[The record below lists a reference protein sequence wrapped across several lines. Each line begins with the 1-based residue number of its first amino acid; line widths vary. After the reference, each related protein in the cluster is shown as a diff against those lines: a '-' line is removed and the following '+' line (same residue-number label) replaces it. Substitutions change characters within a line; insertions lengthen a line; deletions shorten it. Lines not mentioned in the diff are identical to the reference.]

1 MNPAEKVLAEL
12 EKTISLLRQEEM
24 DKLADAILS
33 ARKIFIAG
41 AGRSGLMGKAFAMR
55 LVHMGFNAHVVGETT
70 TPGITDEDIF
80 ILGSGSGETKTLLA
94 MATKARD
101 INAKIAL
108 VSIFPDSS
116 LGKLADLTAQL
127 PGASK
132 EQGEGEYETIQPMG
146 SLFEQT
152 LLVFYDALILAL
164 MNKKGLDSHTMLGQ
178 HANLE

>member
-1 MNPAEKVLAEL
+1 MNPAEKVVAEL
-12 EKTISLLRQEEM
+12 EKTISLLKQEEM

-55 LVHMGFNAHVVGETT
+55 LVHMGFDAHVVGETT

-101 INAKIAL
+101 INATIAL

-116 LGKLADLTAQL
+116 LGKVADLTVQL

-152 LLVFYDALILAL
+152 LLVFYDAIILAL
-164 MNKKGLDSHTMLGQ
+164 MDKKGLNSQTMLGQ